1 MVACAPAICDSR
13 TFPEGAVTM
22 RVRLP
27 KHPFL
32 CNSCVPFQELIYW
45 WFRSNWRFWSIL
57 IAHRPFWSF
66 WSISNHFNHLNLF
79 QLFRSILN
87 HFNSFWFILIHF
99 DSFWFI
105 LIHFHLFQSILIHLD
120 SDIGIAKTFW
130 WHASHFYCFIMSQP
144 AKMVHDGGCCH
155 LTFAS
160 FTPIMQEYDISWL
173 IWEFSDGKVEK
184 QQ

>member
-1 MVACAPAICDSR
+1 
-13 TFPEGAVTM
+13 M

-105 LIHFHLFQSILIHLD
+105 LIHFDSFPSISIYFDSFGFWHWNCQNILMARQPFLLFHHVTASKNGAWWWLLPPHFCLFHPHYA
-120 SDIGIAKTFW
+120 GIWHIMADMRIQWWKSGKTTINQW
-130 WHASHFYCFIMSQP
+130 
-144 AKMVHDGGCCH
+144 
-155 LTFAS
+155 
-160 FTPIMQEYDISWL
+160 
-173 IWEFSDGKVEK
+173 
-184 QQ
+184 